1 MPQSAQKSSLSSTSG
16 ACCSGLTGSPYWM
29 KYGFSRSSL
38 GAAAEARTAIFH
50 MTSRSS
56 TPAAVMTI
64 GLVVLLTM
72 ARKHS
77 RYEA

>member
-1 MPQSAQKSSLSSTSG
+1 MPLSAQKSSLSSTSG

-29 KYGFSRSSL
+29 KYGLARSSSSPPRK
-38 GAAAEARTAIFH
+38 AAAIFC

-77 RYEA
+77 R

>member
-16 ACCSGLTGSPYWM
+16 ACCRGLTGSPYWM
-29 KYGFSRSSL
+29 KYGLARNSSAPPRSS
-38 GAAAEARTAIFH
+38 EAIFH

-64 GLVVLLTM
+64 GLVVLLTIW
-72 ARKHS
+72 RKLS

>member
-1 MPQSAQKSSLSSTSG
+1 MPQSAQKRSLSRTSG

-29 KYGFSRSSL
+29 KYGLARSSS
-38 GAAAEARTAIFH
+38 APPRSSQAIFH

-77 RYEA
+77 R